1 MRDLLLALHFYFLSP
16 ILSILLIVLIVYV
29 VMGWLIIFG
38 IVQQHNP
45 TARGIMNFL
54 DSILRPLLRPIR
66 KVVPMMGQ
74 LDLSVLILALIIIFL
89 RDWAIPR
96 VFMLIPF

>member
-1 MRDLLLALHFYFLSP
+1 
-16 ILSILLIVLIVYV
+16 
-29 VMGWLIIFG
+29 MGWLMIFG
-38 IVQQHNP
+38 VVQQYNP

-54 DSILRPLLRPIR
+54 DSILRPMLRPIR

-96 VFMLIPF
+96 LFMLVPF